1 MPHRQWNY
9 TIQYHPIVLRS
20 VPVGCQRALDV
31 GCGTG
36 LVTRGLASRSENVI
50 GIDVDPE
57 VLSLARSF
65 PELESSIQY
74 LEGDVMTYPFS
85 PATFDF
91 ITAVAALH
99 HLPLRPAL
107 TRLRD
112 LLKPGGTLA
121 VVGLFRSQTLGDFAS
136 DAVAMPISRILRVA
150 RGCAHPPTRKQAPQ
164 DTLADIRSACDA
176 LLPGAVLRRLL
187 LFRYALIWRKC

>member
-1 MPHRQWNY
+1 LAGNSRAARVAGTVETMSHRQWNY
-9 TIQYHPIVLRS
+9 TIQYHPIVLRT

-36 LVTRGLASRSENVI
+36 LVTRGLASRSESVI

-74 LEGDVMTYPFS
+74 LEGDVMTYPFL

-107 TRLRD
+107 ARFRD
-112 LLKPGGTLA
+112 LLTT
-121 VVGLFRSQTLGDFAS
+121 R
-136 DAVAMPISRILRVA
+136 RRLRW
-150 RGCAHPPTRKQAPQ
+150 PTRTRASSGRCW
-164 DTLADIRSACDA
+164 L
-176 LLPGAVLRRLL
+176 GARNIGRRQSWWLHQRQIES
-187 LFRYALIWRKC
+187 F